1 MTQNVTKKEKTD
13 NYSKRNTGLISKK
26 ILFFLFS
33 VLYVSGVDA
42 QNIKISAKVDERT
55 ELLSAVFRLAEAEEY
70 SGNDFPIYID
80 MVNEYFTKYKDH
92 KVVSFA
98 QEMRNKYGV
107 AYDAVMSM
115 AVHLKIENGKI
126 SLIENIVPK
135 KINTRWHEDRIP
147 RFLELLNDFYKE
159 TNFHIFFEQQKEVR
173 EIVEQNFQHI
183 IDKIDF
189 EWFEKFFGEQPNE
202 NFNLIISLSNSG
214 HYGPSVEF
222 PNKKRDVFSIIS
234 IDETDTLGMPI
245 FEDWTV
251 ETIIHEFC
259 HSFCN
264 RLIDKHYNELQK
276 NAKEFFKLQRRQ
288 MEYMAYGSAKI
299 MLYETLVR
307 MCVIKY
313 GESHGENEKK
323 TIQQIRRQR
332 NAGFMWIENL
342 FLELKKYDNN
352 RDKYPTL
359 DSFMPEIVKLQNS
372 LKPKKMLKEQRKES
386 SNSTIQIIGIENN
399 SQDVDPKLNK
409 IIVKFSTPMTIG
421 PSGISPGQKKS
432 RDLRKYHFKVTKAYW
447 NEETKDEWILEIELE
462 PDKEY
467 SVSFPRTFFLT
478 EDGLYLKETYYLDFK
493 TGK

>member
-1 MTQNVTKKEKTD
+1 MNQNITKTERVN
-13 NYSKRNTGLISKK
+13 NYDKKSIGLINKK
-26 ILFFLFS
+26 ILFFAFS
-33 VLYVSGVDA
+33 MLYVFCVYA
-42 QNIKISAKVDERT
+42 QDLKISAKVDERT
-55 ELLSAVFRLAEAEEY
+55 ELLSIVFRLSEAEEY
-70 SGNDFPIYID
+70 SGNDFPLYID
-80 MVNEYFTKYKDH
+80 KVNEYFTNFKNH
-92 KVVSFA
+92 KVVSFS
-98 QEMRNKYGV
+98 QEMRKKYEV

-115 AVHLKIENGKI
+115 AVHLKIENEKI
-126 SLIENIVPK
+126 SLIENIGPK
-135 KINTRWHEDRIP
+135 KIDARWQKDSIP

-159 TNFHIFFEQQKEVR
+159 TNFHNFFEQQKEIR
-173 EIVEQNFQHI
+173 EITEQNFRHL
-183 IDKIDF
+183 IDNVDI

-202 NFNLIISLSNSG
+202 NFSLIISLTNSG
-214 HYGPSVEF
+214 HYGASVEF
-222 PNKKRDVFSIIS
+222 PNKKREVFSIIS
-234 IDETDTLGMPI
+234 IEEVDTLGMPI
-245 FEDWTV
+245 FDDWTV

-264 RLIDKHYNELQK
+264 KLIDKNYNKLKRKSEI
-276 NAKEFFKLQRRQ
+276 FFKLQRAQ
-288 MEYMAYGSAKI
+288 MEFMAYGSAKT

-307 MCVIKY
+307 VCVIKY
-313 GESHGENEKK
+313 EEMHGKDEKK
-323 TIQQIRRQR
+323 IIQQIRRER

-372 LKPKKMLKEQRKES
+372 LNPKKMLKEQEKES
-386 SNSTIQIIGIENN
+386 SNTTIQVIGIKNN
-399 SQDVDPKLNK
+399 SQDVDPMLNK
-409 IIVKFSTPMTIG
+409 IIVKFDSPMTIG
-421 PSGISPGQKKS
+421 PSGISDGLKKS
-432 RDLRKYHFKVTKAYW
+432 RDWEYIFKVTKSYW